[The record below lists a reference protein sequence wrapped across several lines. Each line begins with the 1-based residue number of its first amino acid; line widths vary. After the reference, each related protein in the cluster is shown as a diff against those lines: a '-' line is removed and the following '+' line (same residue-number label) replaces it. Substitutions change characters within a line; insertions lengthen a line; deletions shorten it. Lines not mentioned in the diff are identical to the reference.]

1 MKTSS
6 QTALKVLSIIGIVVG
21 AIIAVS
27 GIVLTV
33 GANGF
38 AMSQASSSGA
48 GVAVLGTI
56 GGVVLIVA
64 GAFNVVVGVFG
75 VRGANDPS
83 KIGVFWVLCIIG
95 IVFNALGLIMEATG
109 SGISDRHSVRSR
121 SIHSFEQHQEAGLK
135 PRRSSSTDVVFHSRE
150 ARRR

>member
-56 GGVVLIVA
+56 GVVLIVA

-109 SGISDRHSVRSR
+109 SGIS
-121 SIHSFEQHQEAGLK
+121 A
-135 PRRSSSTDVVFHSRE
+135 SSLIGTLFVVVLFILASNIKKQ
-150 ARRR
+150 A

>member
-56 GGVVLIVA
+56 LIVA

-109 SGISDRHSVRSR
+109 SGIS
-121 SIHSFEQHQEAGLK
+121 A
-135 PRRSSSTDVVFHSRE
+135 SSLIGTLFVVVLFIL
-150 ARRR
+150 ANNIKKQA

>member
-33 GANGF
+33 GVNGF

-64 GAFNVVVGVFG
+64 GAFNVVVGVF
-75 VRGANDPS
+75 
-83 KIGVFWVLCIIG
+83 WVLCIIG

-109 SGISDRHSVRSR
+109 SGIS
-121 SIHSFEQHQEAGLK
+121 A
-135 PRRSSSTDVVFHSRE
+135 SSLIGTLFVVVLFIL
-150 ARRR
+150 ANNIKKQA

>member
-83 KIGVFWVLCIIG
+83 KIGEVMLLIPG

-109 SGISDRHSVRSR
+109 SGIS
-121 SIHSFEQHQEAGLK
+121 A
-135 PRRSSSTDVVFHSRE
+135 SSLIGTLFVVVLFIL
-150 ARRR
+150 ANNIKKQA

>member
-38 AMSQASSSGA
+38 AMYQASSSGA

-64 GAFNVVVGVFG
+64 GAFNVVVGVF
-75 VRGANDPS
+75 
-83 KIGVFWVLCIIG
+83 WVLCIIG

-109 SGISDRHSVRSR
+109 SGIS
-121 SIHSFEQHQEAGLK
+121 A
-135 PRRSSSTDVVFHSRE
+135 SSLIGTLFVVVLFIL
-150 ARRR
+150 ANNIKKQA

>member
-21 AIIAVS
+21 AII
-27 GIVLTV
+27 
-33 GANGF
+33 
-38 AMSQASSSGA
+38 
-48 GVAVLGTI
+48 
-56 GGVVLIVA
+56 A

-109 SGISDRHSVRSR
+109 SGIS
-121 SIHSFEQHQEAGLK
+121 A
-135 PRRSSSTDVVFHSRE
+135 SSLIGTLFVVVLFIL
-150 ARRR
+150 ANNIKKQA

>member
-21 AIIAVS
+21 AIIAVA

-38 AMSQASSSGA
+38 ALSQASSSGA
-48 GVAVLGTI
+48 GVAVGTI

-109 SGISDRHSVRSR
+109 SGIS
-121 SIHSFEQHQEAGLK
+121 A
-135 PRRSSSTDVVFHSRE
+135 SSLFGTLFVVVLFIL
-150 ARRR
+150 ANNIKKQA

>member
-38 AMSQASSSGA
+38 AVSQASSSGA

-64 GAFNVVVGVFG
+64 GAFDIVVGAFG

-83 KIGVFWVLCIIG
+83 KIGVLWVLCIIG
-95 IVFNALGLIMEATG
+95 IVFNALGLIMEATS
-109 SGISDRHSVRSR
+109 SGVS
-121 SIHSFEQHQEAGLK
+121 A
-135 PRRSSSTDVVFHSRE
+135 SSLIGTLFVVVLFIL
-150 ARRR
+150 ANNIKKQA

>member
-38 AMSQASSSGA
+38 AMYQASSSGA

-64 GAFNVVVGVFG
+64 GVFNVVVGVFG
-75 VRGANDPS
+75 VRGAARGRFATKSTWIGWLCGVRLGPS
-83 KIGVFWVLCIIG
+83 ARRVLQS
-95 IVFNALGLIMEATG
+95 NE
-109 SGISDRHSVRSR
+109 
-121 SIHSFEQHQEAGLK
+121 
-135 PRRSSSTDVVFHSRE
+135 RSSTY
-150 ARRR
+150 

>member
-21 AIIAVS
+21 AIIAVL

-64 GAFNVVVGVFG
+64 GAFDIVVGAFG

-95 IVFNALGLIMEATG
+95 IVLNALGLIMEASG
-109 SGISDRHSVRSR
+109 SGIS
-121 SIHSFEQHQEAGLK
+121 A
-135 PRRSSSTDVVFHSRE
+135 SSLIGTLFVVVLFIL
-150 ARRR
+150 ANNIKKQA

>member
-21 AIIAVS
+21 AIIAVL

-38 AMSQASSSGA
+38 AVSQASSSGA

-64 GAFNVVVGVFG
+64 GAFDIVVGAFG

-95 IVFNALGLIMEATG
+95 IVLNALGLIMEATG
-109 SGISDRHSVRSR
+109 SGIS
-121 SIHSFEQHQEAGLK
+121 A
-135 PRRSSSTDVVFHSRE
+135 SSLIGTLFVVVLFIL
-150 ARRR
+150 ANNIKKQA